1 MSGHCRDYLCPIGT
15 IMVTTGTLSHKRDV
29 YLVTRQDDTDLV
41 ADLFALYGDDLGQ
54 EEIAKKVGVSQQ
66 TISSWLRKL
75 KDGERITVRGKEVR
89 RRIAEQV
96 VAGRGKG
103 AVAGGKEAEALD
115 MIRGILAMSRQPD
128 DEWAEF
134 VAVWRAMKLPGDDA
148 EESE

>member
-1 MSGHCRDYLCPIGT
+1 M
-15 IMVTTGTLSHKRDV
+15 
-29 YLVTRQDDTDLV
+29 TRQDDTDLV

-75 KDGERITVRGKEVR
+75 KDGERIAVRGKEVR

-103 AVAGGKEAEALD
+103 VVAGGKEAEALD